1 MRKFGLIGLGAAM
14 MLSAMGCTT
23 NGGNSG
29 ASSTSASGSS
39 RIAPPGGWVWHP
51 GDPTPARSSD
61 ILGYWAMPI
70 MQTAPEKPGD
80 PPRLVDI
87 RGWIIFLDDGTYQSS
102 TTLDGRT
109 TEESGKWRMRQQFFN
124 YVYLRPNGRDHEGQF
139 SLHITPESEEL
150 IYFSLEEPP
159 YAPINLTYNRCM
171 VPGRTVRT
179 TMMPKEIRKSPW

>member
-1 MRKFGLIGLGAAM
+1 MRKVGLIGLGAAM
-14 MLSAMGCTT
+14 MFAAIGCAT
-23 NGGNSG
+23 NGGNS
-29 ASSTSASGSS
+29 
-39 RIAPPGGWVWHP
+39 GWVWHP
-51 GDPTPARSSD
+51 GDPTPARPSD

-70 MQTAPEKPGD
+70 VQTAPEKPGD

-139 SLHITPESEEL
+139 SLYIRPEFEDLSYPAIDQPL
-150 IYFSLEEPP
+150 
-159 YAPINLTYNRCM
+159 YAPISLTY
-171 VPGRTVRT
+171 VRT
-179 TMMPKEIRKSPW
+179 TGPGPRPE